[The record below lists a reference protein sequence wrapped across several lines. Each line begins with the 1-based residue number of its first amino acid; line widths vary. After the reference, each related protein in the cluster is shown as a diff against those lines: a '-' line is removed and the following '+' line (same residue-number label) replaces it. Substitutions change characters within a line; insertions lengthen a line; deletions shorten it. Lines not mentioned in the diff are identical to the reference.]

1 VDFERASDRELRPVL
16 AAAQRA
22 LQPHARYTRT
32 GVSATEREN
41 LWKIRH
47 GASPALA
54 ALPAERRSLQVIED
68 GCVPVAA
75 LGRYLAGI
83 RDAAQEAGIAVVAF
97 GHAGDGHLHVNALV
111 DTTQPG
117 FEARLEQLLT
127 TVTELVIS
135 LGGTPTGEHGDG
147 RLRTGFLERLYGP
160 VVTGLFREIKQAFD
174 PAGVL
179 NPGIIIPDGTPPLAA
194 LKVGARA
201 EPIPTEIAT
210 QLRRREMAAGWGAP
224 VLAMLDEQPG

>member
-1 VDFERASDRELRPVL
+1 
-16 AAAQRA
+16 
-22 LQPHARYTRT
+22 
-32 GVSATEREN
+32 
-41 LWKIRH
+41 
-47 GASPALA
+47 
-54 ALPAERRSLQVIED
+54 
-68 GCVPVAA
+68 
-75 LGRYLAGI
+75 
-83 RDAAQEAGIAVVAF
+83 
-97 GHAGDGHLHVNALV
+97 VNALV